1 MKLLKIIPAVFF
13 LIVIGSSTIAS
24 PISEAQQMLNQL
36 SYNAGSADG
45 AYGKKTRKALE
56 KFYRDIGGI
65 FDGKLDDNEIS
76 DLKSALQGT
85 SGMFEAQLLL
95 QRFSYV
101 QNPPSGVWSN
111 KYKTGLK
118 QFYRKE
124 LNKSHNGKWSPSI
137 LQDLRKRKLIF
148 LPQTSDISHAEE
160 TFDVSHLGF
169 KKNFKDAY
177 FKKLYN
183 LGEIGFTAIA
193 STETAPPFCYP
204 TPEDCTENKG
214 LYSPNPHNAALGD
227 FNGDGLQD
235 LAIAWI
241 YFTHTTPR
249 LKTPSHI
256 RIYLN
261 DGQGALISS
270 PEIYAKGKMPLRH
283 FMYRMTVSDFNN
295 DGIDDIFSG
304 SMGVIKRVKNIGN
317 IHDYEPHVLLLSDGK
332 GKLRDASN
340 QIEGQEKG
348 GLAMNATFAHTSTSG
363 DIDCDGDID
372 IYAGGILLI
381 NDGNGNFTNDTKR
394 LPKNVSF
401 KASPPKGASLIF
413 DTNNDGCGDLI
424 TFDFNGAGHLW
435 QSKSGRHGS
444 RKLIKL
450 MLQHDYGSGNMQVNN
465 ATFGDIDGD
474 GLLDAIV
481 TIHRKNPYYQG
492 RRIIIFHNKN
502 GKLVDTSAKRITDV
516 RDQDGQPLKQAHGE
530 GSVRLIDHDNDGD
543 LDIIDSHGGSFDADG
558 RFGMSIFE
566 NDGEGKFTEIPQSQ
580 MVVIKEQMIKGFS
593 PNRQTMSYAY
603 PINLDNKGI
612 LDYVSFILTPW
623 TSDTSAFVGYTVFGK

>member
-1 MKLLKIIPAVFF
+1 
-13 LIVIGSSTIAS
+13 
-24 PISEAQQMLNQL
+24 MLNQL

-169 KKNFKDAY
+169 KENFKDAY

-193 STETAPPFCYP
+193 STETSVPFFYP
-204 TPEDCTENKG
+204 SPEDCNENKNG
-214 LYSPNPHNAALGD
+214 LYSPNPHNVELG
-227 FNGDGLQD
+227 
-235 LAIAWI
+235 
-241 YFTHTTPR
+241 
-249 LKTPSHI
+249 
-256 RIYLN
+256 
-261 DGQGALISS
+261 
-270 PEIYAKGKMPLRH
+270 
-283 FMYRMTVSDFNN
+283 DFNN

-304 SMGVIKRVKNIGN
+304 SMGVIKRIKNIGN

-348 GLAMNATFAHTSTSG
+348 GLAMNATFAHTSSSG

-413 DTNNDGCGDLI
+413 DSNNDGCGDLI

-502 GKLVDTSAKRITDV
+502 GKLVETSAKRITDV
-516 RDQDGQPLKQAHGE
+516 QDQDGQPLKQAHRE
-530 GSVRLIDHDNDGD
+530 GSV
-543 LDIIDSHGGSFDADG
+543 
-558 RFGMSIFE
+558 
-566 NDGEGKFTEIPQSQ
+566 
-580 MVVIKEQMIKGFS
+580 
-593 PNRQTMSYAY
+593 
-603 PINLDNKGI
+603 
-612 LDYVSFILTPW
+612 
-623 TSDTSAFVGYTVFGK
+623 